1 MKKIFS
7 ITALSILMFQSAFAL
22 DFIHTKYTKDYA
34 IDADSLYML
43 SFSAINQNK
52 YEILEFQSKGGL
64 ILFRANNKDY
74 ILTVSKN
81 WIKSGIKIL
90 PKDSNISSGFEVQEA
105 IFKTIDENLDY
116 QLKKE

>member
-1 MKKIFS
+1 MKKIIS
-7 ITALSILMFQSAFAL
+7 IIVFLFLIIQSVVAI

-64 ILFRANNKDY
+64 ILFRAKNKDY

-90 PKDSNISSGFEVQEA
+90 PKDSNISNGFEVQEV

>member
-1 MKKIFS
+1 MRKI
-7 ITALSILMFQSAFAL
+7 ISAVLFLFLLTQNAIAAE
-22 DFIHTKYTKDYA
+22 FIHRRYTKDYSL
-34 IDADSLYML
+34 DADSLYML

-52 YEILEFQSKGGL
+52 FEILEFQSKGGL

-74 ILTVSKN
+74 LLTVYKN

-90 PKDSNISSGFEVQEA
+90 PKDSNTSGGFEIQEL
-105 IFKTIDENLDY
+105 IFKTIDENIDY